1 MKRIYVRLRRLVV
14 HHILHI
20 DDTPHR
26 LALGV
31 ALGVFLA
38 WTPTIGLQMLLVVM
52 LAPALR
58 ANVVVGIPVVWIS
71 NPVTMG
77 PIYLWNYW
85 VGQKFLSLFMER
97 PEASTGELKEMLG
110 SLIAKGNLF
119 TVIQD
124 RDFWHKMIDLLW
136 RFGLDLWVGSLIIG
150 VPIGLAG
157 YFISY
162 KFIIWYRTHTPRG
175 RLFVLKMLRK
185 RKKYQN
191 VKKKQGSSKGA

>member
-1 MKRIYVRLRRLVV
+1 MRLRRLVV

-26 LALGV
+26 LSLGV

-110 SLIAKGNLF
+110 SLIAKDNLF

-124 RDFWHKMIDLLW
+124 PDFWHKMIDLLW

-150 VPIGLAG
+150 VPIGLVS

-175 RLFVLKMLRK
+175 RLFVLKMLHK
-185 RKKYQN
+185 RKKHQN
-191 VKKKQGSSKGA
+191 VTKKQDSSKGA